1 MSSQVTEMPALMRPD
16 DIGALRQA
24 GDPRVSP
31 DGRTVAF
38 TVTDPDLAANRY
50 TSRIWLAAAG
60 PGAAA
65 GASGARPL
73 TGPGAELL
81 PRWSPDGTRLAFAAT
96 DPDGKNPQVCVLPVT
111 GAGERMVICAAGG
124 VPTELEWSPDGTM
137 LAFTARDPDP
147 GQYGTDGE
155 QSERDMPPRRV
166 SRLIYRL
173 NGAGWT
179 SDRPARVFVV
189 PADGSAPP
197 RPVTPGPFQAA
208 GLAWSPDSR
217 SLAFG
222 SGRHETWDLDL
233 AQDLYTVPADGSA
246 GPVRV
251 TGGGLGWSRP
261 AWSPDGSRLAAYLN
275 PTPLESPRHH
285 QVAVVD
291 VATGKH
297 QVLTAALDRNCAPLG
312 AGIAPAWIGGRLL
325 FSVED
330 HGGVHLY
337 QVSADGT
344 GDPELLA
351 GGQRWIAGWHWAGG
365 TLAFVAATPLSPG
378 EVVARPLGDGP
389 APAAAGAAER
399 TLTSLTAPFAA
410 RVGLA
415 MPERFTARSADGTEV
430 ECWAIAPAV
439 AEPGTRYPTL
449 LNVHGGP
456 FAQYGYRFFDEFQ
469 LQAAAGFGVIYC
481 NPRGSSGYSEAW
493 GRAIRGPECA
503 SDPGSGWGSVD
514 FADVM
519 ACADTACEQFGWADP
534 DRLGILGGS
543 YGGFMTS
550 WTVGHTSRFKAAC
563 SERACNNLLTMEHTA
578 DIAGFIR
585 SYVGVDHLSNPA
597 EYLRQS
603 PVSYAKDITT
613 PLLIL
618 HSEQDLRCPVSQ
630 AEELFVALRMLGR
643 EPVMYRF
650 PAESHELSRSGAP
663 RHRIMRAELILDW
676 FRQHLAGSPAAA
688 DTAPGT

>member
-1 MSSQVTEMPALMRPD
+1 
-16 DIGALRQA
+16 
-24 GDPRVSP
+24 
-31 DGRTVAF
+31 
-38 TVTDPDLAANRY
+38 
-50 TSRIWLAAAG
+50 
-60 PGAAA
+60 
-65 GASGARPL
+65 
-73 TGPGAELL
+73 
-81 PRWSPDGTRLAFAAT
+81 
-96 DPDGKNPQVCVLPVT
+96 
-111 GAGERMVICAAGG
+111 MVICAAGA
-124 VPTELEWSPDGTM
+124 VPSELEWSPDGTM

-147 GQYGTDGE
+147 EQYGADGE
-155 QSERDMPPRRV
+155 RREQDMPPRRV
-166 SRLIYRL
+166 SRLLYRL

-189 PADGSAPP
+189 AADGSAPP
-197 RPVTPGPFQAA
+197 RRVTPGPFEAA

-222 SGRHETWDLDL
+222 SGRHENWDLDL
-233 AQDLYTVPADGSA
+233 AEDLWTVPADGSA
-246 GPVRV
+246 EPARV

-261 AWSPDGSRLAAYLN
+261 AWSADGSRLAAYLD
-275 PTPLESPRHH
+275 PTPLESPRHR

-291 VATGKH
+291 VASGKH
-297 QVLTAALDRNCAPLG
+297 QVLTAVLDRNCAPFG
-312 AGIAPAWIGGRLL
+312 AAIAPAWIGEQLL
-325 FSVED
+325 FGVED

-344 GDPELLA
+344 ADPELLA
-351 GGQRWIAGWHWAGG
+351 GGERWIAEWHWAGG
-365 TLAFVAATPLSPG
+365 TLAFIAATSVSPG
-378 EVVARPLGDGP
+378 EVVARPLADGP
-389 APAAAGAAER
+389 APAAAAGAAER
-399 TLTSLTAPFAA
+399 TVTRLTAPFAA

-415 MPERFTARSADGTEV
+415 TPERFTARSADGTEV
-430 ECWAIAPAV
+430 ECWAMPPAG

-456 FAQYGYRFFDEFQ
+456 FTQYGYRFFDEFQ

-493 GRAIRGPECA
+493 GRAIRGPECS
-503 SDPGSGWGSVD
+503 SDPGSGWGGVD

-519 ACADTACEQFGWADP
+519 ACADTACEQFGWVDP
-534 DRLGILGGS
+534 DQLGILGGS

-550 WTVGHTSRFKAAC
+550 WTVGHDSRFKAAC
-563 SERACNNLLTMEHTA
+563 SERACNNLLTMEYTA
-578 DIAGFIR
+578 DIGGFVR
-585 SYVGVDHLSNPA
+585 SYVGVDHLRNPA

-603 PVSYAKDITT
+603 PVSYVTDMTT

-630 AEELFVALRMLGR
+630 AEELFVALRLLGR

-650 PAESHELSRSGAP
+650 PAENHELSRAGAP

-676 FRQHLAGSPAAA
+676 FREHLAGAAPRA
-688 DTAPGT
+688 DTAPAS

>member
-1 MSSQVTEMPALMRPD
+1 MSSEVTDSRAPMRPD

-31 DGRTVAF
+31 DGAAIAF
-38 TVTDPDLAANRY
+38 TVADPDLAANRY
-50 TSRIWLAAAG
+50 TRRIWLAAAG
-60 PGAAA
+60 PDAA
-65 GASGARPL
+65 GPAGARPL
-73 TGPGAELL
+73 TGPGAEFL

-96 DPDGKNPQVCVLPVT
+96 DPDGKHPQVCILPVT
-111 GAGERMVICAAGG
+111 GGGERMVVCAAGTG
-124 VPTELEWSPDGTM
+124 PSELEWSPDGAM
-137 LAFTARDPDP
+137 LAFTSRDPDP
-147 GQYGTDGE
+147 EQYGADGE
-155 QSERDMPPRRV
+155 QREQDMPPRRV
-166 SRLIYRL
+166 SRVLYRL

-179 SDRPARVFVV
+179 SDRPSRVFVV
-189 PADGSAPP
+189 AADGSAPP
-197 RPVTPGPFQAA
+197 RAVTPGPFEAA

-222 SGRHETWDLDL
+222 SGRHDNWDLDL
-233 AQDLYTVPADGSA
+233 AEDLWTVPADGSA
-246 GPVRV
+246 APARI

-291 VATGKH
+291 VASGKH
-297 QVLTAALDRNCAPLG
+297 QVLTAVLDRNCAPMG
-312 AGIAPAWIGGRLL
+312 TGIAPAWIGERLL
-325 FSVED
+325 FGAED
-330 HGGVHLY
+330 HGAVHLY
-337 QVSADGT
+337 QVSADGAA
-344 GDPELLA
+344 DPELLA
-351 GGQRWIAGWHWAGG
+351 GGERWISEWHWAGG
-365 TLAFVAATPLSPG
+365 TLAFAVATAVSPG
-378 EVVARPLGDGP
+378 EVVARPLGGS
-389 APAAAGAAER
+389 PAAPDDAAER
-399 TLTSLTAPFAA
+399 TLTSLTAPLAA
-410 RVGLA
+410 RVALA
-415 MPERFTARSADGTEV
+415 VPERFSARSADGAEV
-430 ECWAIAPAV
+430 ECWAIPPAG

-503 SDPGSGWGSVD
+503 SDPGSGWGGVD

-519 ACADTACEQFGWADP
+519 ACADTACERFGWADP
-534 DRLGILGGS
+534 GQLGILGGS
-543 YGGFMTS
+543 YGGYMTS
-550 WTVGHTSRFKAAC
+550 WTVGHTSRFRAAC
-563 SERACNNLLTMEHTA
+563 SERACNNLLTMEYTA

-585 SYVGVDHLSNPA
+585 SYVGVDHLTNPA
-597 EYLRQS
+597 EYQRQS
-603 PVSYAKDITT
+603 PVSYVADMTT

-650 PAESHELSRSGAP
+650 PAESHDLSRSGAP

-676 FRQHLAGSPAAA
+676 FRQHLAAPHEATGPAA
-688 DTAPGT
+688 